1 MEQILIPQN
10 TKYLSEVLSDLP
22 HNVIF
27 DKGLVGC
34 GGTTIAIT
42 NNEPYI
48 IAVPFISLVE
58 NKASQHSHIFP
69 ITGKTSI
76 KSIIQYIKTASIPKI
91 ICTYDSLCKLTQV
104 IENEFNTANFR
115 LLVDEYHLLFT
126 SYSFRHEAVRCVLD
140 NYTKFKSYCF
150 MTATV
155 LEDEFILKELQHVP
169 KIEAK
174 WSNVKEVTIA
184 SYKCD
189 TDVINTVSHIITK
202 HLNKELK
209 GNAYFFVNSVQFI
222 KDTIIAC
229 GLDDSNT
236 KAIWSKNNKI
246 QMPIKL
252 SKTTDSVKPIN
263 FFTSTC
269 FEGVDLYDE
278 EAVIYIISDKSKST
292 TLLDIS
298 TAFQQI
304 ACRVRNTKYWE
315 KIYHIY
321 STTRYNVD
329 VSYEQFK
336 QDTIHEIDEAN
347 NIIKEFSTLSE
358 KTRSIIK
365 EVEQPYISKRESGF
379 IYDENLVKID
389 LYNFK
394 ITRCLYKLRVNLTK
408 EYQKNNFTVQHGT
421 SLIKR
426 SFKVSKVFKHVVE
439 ECEKGDKDYLKWAYS
454 KYDFLETAIIHLG
467 FEKMKEL
474 RYSAKLIQRYCIKY
488 AHLTQENK
496 IKFLVNNTF
505 EIGKYY
511 DNVSIKTKLQE
522 IYDSLEVNKTAK
534 ASDLKQF
541 KRVSTKQK
549 MIKGETTNGYIMLN

>member
-1 MEQILIPQN
+1 MEELLIPQN

-22 HNVIF
+22 HNCIF

-42 NNEPYI
+42 NSESYI
-48 IAVPFISLVE
+48 ISVPFLSLID
-58 NKASQHSHIFP
+58 NKCSQHPHLFS
-69 ITGKTSI
+69 ITSKTTE
-76 KSIIQYIKTASIPKI
+76 KEIIHYIQSNSLYKI
-91 ICTYDSLCKLTQV
+91 ICTYDSLCRLTDI
-104 IENEFNTANFR
+104 IETYSSPSNFR

-184 SYKCD
+184 SYKCN

-202 HLNKELK
+202 HLSGELS

-229 GLDDSNT
+229 ELDDTNT

-321 STTRYNVD
+321 TTTRYNVD

-347 NIIKEFSTLSE
+347 NIIKEFSTLSD
-358 KTRSIIK
+358 KARGIIE
-365 EVEQPYISKRESGF
+365 EVNQPYISKRQGEF

-394 ITRCLYKLRVNLTK
+394 ITRCLYKMRVNLTK
-408 EYQKNNFTVQHGT
+408 EYQKNNFKVKEYT
-421 SLIKR
+421 SLIKN
-426 SFKVSKVFKHVVE
+426 SFKLSNVFKEVVE
-439 ECEKGDKDYLKWAYS
+439 ECEKGDEDYLKWAYS
-454 KYDFLETAIIHLG
+454 KYDFLETAITHLG
-467 FEKMKEL
+467 FEKIKEL
-474 RYSAKLIQRYCIKY
+474 KYIPKIIKRYCMKY
-488 AHLTQENK
+488 AHLNENEKINSLVKDKFKVGVFYDLVFIKEELQKIYNDLNINK
-496 IKFLVNNTF
+496 I
-505 EIGKYY
+505 
-511 DNVSIKTKLQE
+511 
-522 IYDSLEVNKTAK
+522 AK
-534 ASDLKQF
+534 ASDIKSYKTLKT
-541 KRVSTKQK
+541 TKK